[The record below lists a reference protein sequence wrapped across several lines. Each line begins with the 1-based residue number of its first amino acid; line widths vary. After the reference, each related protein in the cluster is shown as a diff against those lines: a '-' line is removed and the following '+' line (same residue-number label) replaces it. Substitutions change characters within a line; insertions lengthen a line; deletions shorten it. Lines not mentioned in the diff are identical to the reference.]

1 MPKSNIIKALEEL
14 DKRDIYSLILF
25 ILYRLKE
32 IPEYSTLSE
41 LVYILDN
48 ENFIKLI
55 NYYGGKTIRIPKVDE
70 LSTILNALLVY
81 EREQNTDLPLSDICK
96 DIGISKKEIPE
107 ILKILQL
114 IPQLIDNY
122 DFKRET
128 NRNKNW
134 VDTYT

>member
-70 LSTILNALLVY
+70 LSTILDALLVY

-128 NRNKNW
+128 NRNKN
-134 VDTYT
+134 

>member
-1 MPKSNIIKALEEL
+1 MMPKSNIIRALEEL
-14 DKRDIYSLILF
+14 DKKDIYSLILF

-55 NYYGGKTIRIPKVDE
+55 NYYGGKTIRIPKIDE

-81 EREQNTDLPLSDICK
+81 EREQNTDLSLSDIFK
-96 DIGISKKEIPE
+96 DIGINKKEIPE
-107 ILKILQL
+107 IMKILQL
-114 IPQLIDNY
+114 IPQLMDDY

-128 NRNKNW
+128 KRNKN
-134 VDTYT
+134 